1 LCSWT
6 TQNNTKTNLDKKEKR
21 PIHRSIFIMS
31 HRQQYYGITV
41 AKHVTQLLVFWLA
54 FVVLQC
60 QAEDVAGSV
69 SSKPPAWVSN
79 LHSFAAG
86 GVGGVCS
93 VLVGHPFDLVK
104 VRMQTASAKDKKG
117 SKGTFATL
125 LDIVKTEGL
134 GGLYRGVSA
143 PLVAVAPIWAVSF
156 WGFDTGDKIIRAL
169 AAVPAG
175 QALSLPQLCFAGG
188 FSALPT
194 ALVMVPA
201 ERIKCLL
208 QIQQSEGGGGG
219 KGGNT
224 KIKKK
229 QYKGFQDC
237 ASQIYKESGLRG
249 LYKGTVLTL
258 MRDVPGC
265 MVYFGVYT
273 IAKNALGESPVAA
286 LVSGALAGVS
296 FWPVILPMDCLKS
309 RYQTAPDG
317 TYKNVG
323 EVYTQLVQEEGVGG
337 LFAGMGPAMIRSMP
351 ANAVSFLG
359 AELTKSF
366 LAGFM

>member
-1 LCSWT
+1 MHD
-6 TQNNTKTNLDKKEKR
+6 NL
-21 PIHRSIFIMS
+21 S
-31 HRQQYYGITV
+31 HAYF
-41 AKHVTQLLVFWLA
+41 KN
-54 FVVLQC
+54 
-60 QAEDVAGSV
+60 
-69 SSKPPAWVSN
+69 K
-79 LHSFAAG
+79 
-86 GVGGVCS
+86 
-93 VLVGHPFDLVK
+93 
-104 VRMQTASAKDKKG
+104 
-117 SKGTFATL
+117 
-125 LDIVKTEGL
+125 
-134 GGLYRGVSA
+134 
-143 PLVAVAPIWAVSF
+143 APIWAVSF
-156 WGFDTGDKIIRAL
+156 WGFDTGDKIIRAMM
-169 AAVPAG
+169 AVPAG
-175 QALSLPQLCFAGG
+175 RALTLPQLCFAGG
-188 FSALPT
+188 FSALPK

-208 QIQQSEGGGGG
+208 QIQQQGGGG
-219 KGGNT
+219 KGDT
-224 KIKKK
+224 KKK
-229 QYKGFQDC
+229 QYKGFGDC
-237 ASQIYKESGLRG
+237 ASQIFKESGLRG

-273 IAKNALGESPVAA
+273 VAKNALGDSPVAA

-323 EVYTQLVQEEGVGG
+323 QVYTQLMQEEGVGG

-366 LAGFM
+366 LASFV

>member
-1 LCSWT
+1 
-6 TQNNTKTNLDKKEKR
+6 
-21 PIHRSIFIMS
+21 M
-31 HRQQYYGITV
+31 
-41 AKHVTQLLVFWLA
+41 
-54 FVVLQC
+54 
-60 QAEDVAGSV
+60 
-69 SSKPPAWVSN
+69 
-79 LHSFAAG
+79 
-86 GVGGVCS
+86 CS

-104 VRMQTASAKDKKG
+104 VRMQTATAKDKTSKS

-125 LDIVKTEGL
+125 LDIVKQEGL

-169 AAVPAG
+169 CSIPAA
-175 QALSLPQLCFAGG
+175 QALNLPQLCFAGG

-208 QIQQSEGGGGG
+208 QIQSEG
-219 KGGNT
+219 KGES
-224 KIKKK
+224 KAKL
-229 QYKGFQDC
+229 YKGFGDC
-237 ASQIYKESGLRG
+237 ARQLYQQDGLKG
-249 LYKGTVLTL
+249 LYKGMVLTL

-273 IAKNALGESPVAA
+273 LAKNALGDSPTAA
-286 LVSGALAGVS
+286 LISGALAGVS

-317 TYKNVG
+317 TYDDIG
-323 EVYTQLVQEEGVGG
+323 QVYTKLMQEEGVGG

-359 AELTKSF
+359 AELTKKALTKF
-366 LAGFM
+366 L

>member
-1 LCSWT
+1 MWFFLSF
-6 TQNNTKTNLDKKEKR
+6 LL
-21 PIHRSIFIMS
+21 S
-31 HRQQYYGITV
+31 YY
-41 AKHVTQLLVFWLA
+41 VT
-54 FVVLQC
+54 
-60 QAEDVAGSV
+60 
-69 SSKPPAWVSN
+69 
-79 LHSFAAG
+79 

-104 VRMQTASAKDKKG
+104 VRMQTTRVDKTRSKTKA
-117 SKGTFATL
+117 KGTFTTL
-125 LDIVKTEGL
+125 LDIVKQEGL

-143 PLVAVAPIWAVSF
+143 PLFAVAPIWAVSF

-169 AAVPAG
+169 AAVPAAR
-175 QALSLPQLCFAGG
+175 ALSLPQLCFAGG

-208 QIQQSEGGGGG
+208 QIQQQQQQQGSSG
-219 KGGNT
+219 KGES
-224 KIKKK
+224 KVK
-229 QYKGFQDC
+229 QYKGFGDC
-237 ASQIYKESGLRG
+237 AKQLYRQDGLRG
-249 LYKGTVLTL
+249 LYKGMVLTL

-273 IAKNALGESPVAA
+273 IAKNAMGDSPVAA
-286 LVSGALAGVS
+286 LAAGSLAGVS

-317 TYKNVG
+317 TYQNVG
-323 EVYTQLVQEEGVGG
+323 QVYTQLVEEQGLGG

-359 AELTKSF
+359 AELTKTALAKF
-366 LAGFM
+366 L